1 MHPAD
6 ISANQNLKRNW
17 QLIIYSYSYMLLDSI
32 DKCDASLR
40 QLLAINAVWVTYHNC
55 ASCSVNRFRR
65 ERGKLLD
72 TALRHVYQSI
82 KQTITK
88 LTISKRVLLPR
99 KVALPKQTNKQTNK
113 TNKITFA
120 SFAIKHSQSFSVFT
134 CCARQSLLSP
144 PHVFGLHTSPVHRLR
159 CFWWIWWTILELK
172 NRIGVATK
180 KKRNLNIDSCRIY
193 IIYTYNIHNI
203 YIYVY
208 TTSDR

>member
-17 QLIIYSYSYMLLDSI
+17 QLIIYSYMLLDSI

-40 QLLAINAVWVTYHNC
+40 QLLVINAVWVTYHNC

-88 LTISKRVLLPR
+88 LTISKRILLPH

-113 TNKITFA
+113 QRKKERKKETNKQTNKITFA
-120 SFAIKHSQSFSVFT
+120 SFAIKHSQSFSGFM
-134 CCARQSLLSP
+134 
-144 PHVFGLHTSPVHRLR
+144 
-159 CFWWIWWTILELK
+159 LK
-172 NRIGVATK
+172 NRQSSSWPAPCLRAPHKPSSSPQVFLMNLVDHPGVEE
-180 KKRNLNIDSCRIY
+180 
-193 IIYTYNIHNI
+193 
-203 YIYVY
+203 
-208 TTSDR
+208 